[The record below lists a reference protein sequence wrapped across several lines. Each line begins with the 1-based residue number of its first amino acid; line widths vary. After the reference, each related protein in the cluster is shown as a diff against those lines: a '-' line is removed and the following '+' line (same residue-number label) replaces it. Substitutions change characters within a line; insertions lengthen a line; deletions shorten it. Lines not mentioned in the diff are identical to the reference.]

1 MRKSSYYK
9 HFYYYIILP
18 INLGEHINSKSVRI
32 SYIIENE
39 YKDGGVYVKVEVNG
53 VNFADIQ
60 TEVLIV
66 GTFKHPENTQN
77 WSEFSSFYGSSLDK
91 WLKNGDVSSD
101 EKKLTKLPMLQE
113 GKLQRI
119 LFVGLGDRKS
129 LTQDGLRDIFGTVG
143 KELVASKTTNVSIWL
158 DSFTNEDIEIEDA
171 TYLAAE
177 GIGMGVYQVPN
188 YKTSSNAP
196 DYYLDF
202 IELLSNSDEQEISA
216 YFKVG
221 QVYAEAVKEAR
232 SLVNMPSNILTATK
246 MAEYA
251 KELAEKYDFEY
262 EELGKAE
269 MEELGMGAI
278 LAVNQGSTAEPRLM
292 VMKYKATEEWND
304 VVGLVG
310 KGITYDTGGYS
321 IKPKD
326 GLVGMKGDMG
336 GAAAVLGAMRIIGE
350 TRPNKNVIAVIAS
363 TDNMISGNAFKP
375 DDVITSLSGKT
386 IEILNTDAEGR
397 LVLADSVTYA
407 KQHGANYIVD
417 VATLTGGVIVALGMD
432 KTGAL
437 TNDEDFFE
445 TLMEASIET
454 GEFVWRLPLTESDK
468 KRIRKSDVAD
478 LNNSPG
484 RDGHMIFGGGFVGE
498 FVGDTPW
505 IHLDIAG
512 TSGASSSYDLGPK
525 GGTGAMVR
533 TLATLIERMSEQETE

>member
-1 MRKSSYYK
+1 M
-9 HFYYYIILP
+9 YI
-18 INLGEHINSKSVRI
+18 
-32 SYIIENE
+32 
-39 YKDGGVYVKVEVNG
+39 DGGVFVKIAVTEVNF
-53 VNFADIQ
+53 NEIQ
-60 TEVLIV
+60 AEVLIV
-66 GTFKHPENTQN
+66 GTFKHPENTTN
-77 WSEFSSFYGSSLDK
+77 WSEFVSFYGSSLEK
-91 WLKNGDVSSD
+91 WLKTGDISTD
-101 EKKLTKLPMLQE
+101 RKKLTKLPTLQE
-113 GKLQRI
+113 GKLQRVF
-119 LFVGLGDRKS
+119 FVGLGDRKT
-129 LTQDGLRDIFGTVG
+129 LTQDDLRGIFGTVG
-143 KELVASKTTNVSIWL
+143 KELVTSKTTNVSIWL
-158 DSFTNEDIEIEDA
+158 DSFTNEEIEIDDA
-171 TYLAAE
+171 SYLAAE
-177 GIGMGVYQVPN
+177 GISMGLYKVPN
-188 YKTSSNAP
+188 YKTSSNST
-196 DYYLDF
+196 DTYLDNV
-202 IELLSNSDEQEISA
+202 ELLTNSDNQEILA
-216 YFKVG
+216 YFEVG
-221 QVYAEAVKEAR
+221 QVYGESVNEAR
-232 SLVNMPSNILTATK
+232 SLVNMPSNVLTATK

-262 EELGKAE
+262 EELGKAQ

-278 LAVNQGSTAEPRLM
+278 LAVNQGSTEEPRLI
-292 VMKYKATEEWND
+292 VMKYRANDDWND

-310 KGITYDTGGYS
+310 KGVTYDTGGYS

-350 TRPNKNVIAVIAS
+350 TQPNKNVMAVIAS

-397 LVLADSVTYA
+397 LVLADAVTYA
-407 KQHGANYIVD
+407 KQQGANYIVD
-417 VATLTGGVIVALGMD
+417 VATLTGGVIIALGKD

-437 TNDEDFFE
+437 TNNETFFE
-445 TLMEASIET
+445 TFLEATVET

-498 FVGDTPW
+498 FVDNTPW

-512 TSGASSSYDLGPK
+512 TSDASAAHDLGPK

-533 TLATLIERMSEQETE
+533 SLATLIERMSLEETEK

>member
-1 MRKSSYYK
+1 M
-9 HFYYYIILP
+9 
-18 INLGEHINSKSVRI
+18 N
-32 SYIIENE
+32 
-39 YKDGGVYVKVEVNG
+39 VEVTG
-53 VNFADIQ
+53 VQFNEIQ
-60 TEVLIV
+60 AEVLIV
-66 GTFKHPENTQN
+66 GTYKHPENTTN
-77 WSEFSSFYGSSLDK
+77 WSEFVSFYGSSLEK
-91 WLKNGDVSSD
+91 WLKAGDVSTD
-101 EKKLTKLPMLQE
+101 RKKLTKLPTLKE
-113 GKLQRI
+113 GKLQRVF
-119 LFVGLGDRKS
+119 FVGLGNRKT
-129 LTQDGLRDIFGTVG
+129 LTQDELRDIFGTVG

-158 DSFTNEDIEIEDA
+158 DSFTNEEIEIEDA

-177 GIGMGVYQVPN
+177 GIGLGLYQVQN
-188 YKTSSNAP
+188 YKTSSNTT
-196 DYYLDF
+196 DYYLDLV
-202 IELLSNSDEQEISA
+202 ELVTNSDEQEILS
-216 YFKVG
+216 YFEIG
-221 QVYAEAVKEAR
+221 QVYSEAVNEAR
-232 SLVNMPSNILTATK
+232 TLVNMPPNVLTATK

-251 KELAEKYDFEY
+251 KELAETYDFEY

-278 LAVNQGSTAEPRLM
+278 LAVNQGSTEEPKLM
-292 VMKYKATEEWND
+292 VLKYRANDEWND

-321 IKPKD
+321 IKTKE
-326 GLVGMKGDMG
+326 GMVGMKGDMG

-375 DDVITSLSGKT
+375 DDVITSYSGKT

-397 LVLADSVTYA
+397 LVLADSVSYA
-407 KQHGANYIVD
+407 KQQGANYIVD
-417 VATLTGGVIVALGMD
+417 IATLTGGVIVALGKD

-437 TNDEDFFE
+437 SNDDAFFE
-445 TLMEASIET
+445 LFKEATAET
-454 GEFVWRLPLTESDK
+454 GEFVWRMPLTESDK

-498 FVGDTPW
+498 FVENTPW

-512 TSGASSSYDLGPK
+512 TSDASAAYDLGPK

-533 TLATLIERMSEQETE
+533 SLATLVERMSLEDSEE